1 MSPMRAVLLAVF
13 SLCLV
18 LPLGC
23 KPKPK
28 DPVPP
33 LPPRDGR
40 LGARRCSS
48 LPGPKNKQ
56 VPIFQRPF
64 DKQYPVY
71 YLFDH
76 DTPGVEKPYDPAS
89 KELSYCGLEMFGTL
103 EGMEGYSWRMPVGTP
118 VFAAQ
123 DGEVVFA
130 GKKEPF
136 YCTILA
142 KRIDTEFAVEV
153 KHATLG
159 DVGYKTTYRSLSTI
173 GQVDGRSLQA
183 GDRVKAGQRI
193 GLSGQS
199 GCVAEPQLLFVVH
212 KLTKTKTGAPTLVD
226 PYGWDYTTA
235 DPWEKHERGT
245 QSFYLWMEGEAPTL
259 EGR

>member
-1 MSPMRAVLLAVF
+1 MRALTVPFIPLLLLTLLA
-13 SLCLV
+13 C
-18 LPLGC
+18 PGC
-23 KPKPK
+23 KQKPK
-28 DPVPP
+28 DPVVP

-56 VPIFQRPF
+56 VPILQRPF
-64 DKQYPVY
+64 DNQYPVY

-76 DTPGVEKPYDPAS
+76 ETPGVEKPYDPAS
-89 KELSYCGLEMFGTL
+89 KELTYCGLEMFGTL

-123 DGEVVFA
+123 DGELVFV
-130 GKKEPF
+130 GRREPY
-136 YCTILA
+136 YCTILS
-142 KRIDTEFAVEV
+142 KRIDGELAVEV

-159 DVGYKTTYRSLSTI
+159 DVGYKTTYRSLSSI
-173 GQVDGRSLQA
+173 GTVDGRTLKV

-199 GCVAEPQLLFVVH
+199 GCVAEALLLFVVH
-212 KLTKTKTGAPTLVD
+212 KLSKTKTGEPTPVD

-235 DPWEKHERGT
+235 DPWEKHEKGA
-245 QSFYLWMEGEAPTL
+245 QSLYLWMDGEAPTL